1 MTIKQSPLPY
11 DTDALEPYVSADTLA
26 VHYGKHH
33 SGYVTKLNTL
43 IEDTPYAGKDLEQII
58 AVAREKSDV
67 SILNNAEQIW
77 NHAFLWES
85 MTPEGA
91 EPPAGEIRQLIDDQ
105 FGSFEKFKDAFRSA
119 AVSLFGSGWVWLV
132 LDGNRLRILPT
143 GNAQSPVATEML
155 PLLVLDVWEHAY
167 YLDYKNE
174 RNRYVD
180 NFLDKLINWKF
191 AAANLE
197 RGRGSRAA

>member
-58 AVAREKSDV
+58 AVAREKSDIG
-67 SILNNAEQIW
+67 ILNNAEQIW

-132 LDGNRLRILPT
+132 LDGNRLRIVPT

-180 NFLDKLINWKF
+180 SFLDKLMNWKF

-197 RGRGSRAA
+197 RGRRSRAA